1 MSGRVVKRGRRPASA
16 PARLLLRP
24 HLALLLLLLC
34 MSPTRAGQAPPLPA
48 EVSLAVG
55 ETLLLMADVRRAA
68 LGSGRVVSFATPE
81 RGQLLLFGEAPGE
94 TTAELWLADGT
105 RHHLRILVRGQDL
118 GMRLAEVQEL
128 LAGVDGVTAR
138 ISGRYVVLE
147 GARAGAADRDRAA
160 GIAALYPGEVLDF
173 VGEVDW
179 ESMVQMQVRVVEVR
193 RDQLEKLGL
202 RWDAEAAG
210 PVVGA
215 SAGGGNGGL
224 SLRASLLSELTSRI
238 DLLQQQGLAYT
249 LAEPVLSCRSGDS
262 ARFVSG
268 GEIPIPVTDGLGA
281 TDVQY
286 KEYGL
291 ILQIRPHAGRDG
303 TIHAEIDL
311 ELSQIDPSVRIGD
324 YPGFIKRQTSTAF
337 NVADGETMAI
347 AGLLMRESGRD
358 RAAVPGLGAIPVA
371 GALFRSKRRQQ
382 RETELLVLIS
392 PRRFEAGV
400 PASPPPHD
408 QQSLI
413 ERAQQ
418 IQQSEA
424 GHD

>member
-1 MSGRVVKRGRRPASA
+1 
-16 PARLLLRP
+16 
-24 HLALLLLLLC
+24 
-34 MSPTRAGQAPPLPA
+34 
-48 EVSLAVG
+48 
-55 ETLLLMADVRRAA
+55 
-68 LGSGRVVSFATPE
+68 
-81 RGQLLLFGEAPGE
+81 
-94 TTAELWLADGT
+94 
-105 RHHLRILVRGQDL
+105 
-118 GMRLAEVQEL
+118 EVQEL
-128 LAGVDGVTAR
+128 LAGVPGVSAR
-138 ISGRYVVLE
+138 LSGRYVVLE
-147 GARAGAADRDRAA
+147 GTRAGAADRARAA
-160 GIAALYPGEVLDF
+160 EIAALYPGEVLDF

-179 ESMVQMQVRVVEVR
+179 ETMVQMQVRLVEVR
-193 RDQLEKLGL
+193 RDQLEKLGI
-202 RWDAEAAG
+202 RWDNEAAG
-210 PVVGA
+210 PAVAA
-215 SAGGGNGGL
+215 SAGGGRGGL
-224 SLRASLLSELTSRI
+224 SIRASLLSELTSRI
-238 DLLQQQGLAYT
+238 DLLQQQGLAFT

-268 GEIPIPVTDGLGA
+268 GEVPIPVTDGLGA

-337 NVADGETMAI
+337 NVADGETRAI

-400 PASPPPHD
+400 PSVSPVRD
-408 QQSLI
+408 QQALI
-413 ERAQQ
+413 ERASQ
-418 IQQSEA
+418 IRQSEA
-424 GHD
+424 SGD